1 MAHVDK
7 IWSPYS
13 FSGLGL
19 NLGACV
25 QSNASDPS
33 QTSRVMRTGS
43 TSYPLQAG
51 KDLLLRP
58 RSIRTGSGFRRL
70 GRDKS
75 GADTLGTDDD
85 LNEPAAPQEKPSRFS
100 DRLRHRLRILGAA
113 IASLAAIGAVIG
125 GLAGYWNAWKVVKT
139 EIFHEGQSL
148 HEYAASQPGAV
159 PRLSLIVLPFANL
172 NNDPEQ
178 DYFVDGITT
187 DLTTDLGQM
196 PGTSVIGRGTAFT
209 YKNKQIDP
217 KALGNEL
224 GVRWA
229 VQGAV
234 QRNGNHVRVNVSLVD
249 LSTGGDFW
257 SDRFD
262 GDRSDL
268 TGLQDQIVVR
278 LARSLSIEL
287 IQAEGRRRQFEHS
300 SNPDADDLAMRGWAK
315 RYEQPLTETRIRQA
329 IELFDN
335 SLRLD
340 PDNIDAMI
348 GKSWCLAIIVIS
360 QWSVSV
366 EDDLRVASDLIDQ
379 GLAKRPSSA
388 LAHVVKGE
396 VLRFGHP
403 EAAIA
408 EYDAALEIDP
418 NYPPAYFYKG
428 SALTLAGRA
437 REALS
442 QLQTALR
449 VSPKDPLAAGMRF
462 TLCQAHL
469 QLREYAEAIDE
480 CRRSINLNKMYWY
493 AYPNLVV
500 AYGATGQLKEARQAL
515 AELYQLRP
523 EFTVERYQ
531 QLGFAFSSNPQF
543 RKELAK
549 ILVEGLRKA
558 GVREQ

>member
-1 MAHVDK
+1 MTTALCGTISGVDRPGT
-7 IWSPYS
+7 S
-13 FSGLGL
+13 
-19 NLGACV
+19 NLGKEAR
-25 QSNASDPS
+25 
-33 QTSRVMRTGS
+33 SR
-43 TSYPLQAG
+43 
-51 KDLLLRP
+51 
-58 RSIRTGSGFRRL
+58 
-70 GRDKS
+70 
-75 GADTLGTDDD
+75 
-85 LNEPAAPQEKPSRFS
+85 APQRRFALFTA
-100 DRLRHRLRILGAA
+100 RLRHRLRYVGAA
-113 IASLAAIGAVIG
+113 VASIAAIGAVIG
-125 GLAGYWNAWKVVKT
+125 GLTGYWNAWKVVTT
-139 EIFHEGQSL
+139 EIL
-148 HEYAASQPGAV
+148 HESRSLQKHAASRPDAV
-159 PRLSLIVLPFANL
+159 PRLSMIVLPFANL

-178 DYFVDGITT
+178 DYLADGITT

-196 PGTSVIGRGTAFT
+196 PGALVIGRGTAFT
-209 YKNKQIDP
+209 YKNKQADP
-217 KALGNEL
+217 KTLGNEL
-224 GVRWA
+224 GIRWA

-234 QRNGNHVRVNVSLVD
+234 QRTGDHIRVNVSLAD

-262 GDRSDL
+262 GDRSNLADL
-268 TGLQDQIVVR
+268 QNQIVGR

-287 IQAEGRRRQFEHS
+287 IQAESRRGQSERS
-300 SNPDADDLAMRGWAK
+300 TNPDATDLAMRGWAK

-480 CRRSINLNKMYWY
+480 CR
-493 AYPNLVV
+493 
-500 AYGATGQLKEARQAL
+500 
-515 AELYQLRP
+515 
-523 EFTVERYQ
+523 
-531 QLGFAFSSNPQF
+531 
-543 RKELAK
+543 
-549 ILVEGLRKA
+549 
-558 GVREQ
+558 